1 MQHPARQHKCTS
13 IAALGPY
20 EISLQTQLP
29 DQLHAPR
36 LTAQEAIRPSFDK
49 KTVLVLRYYVPAD
62 PLLCFKQMGIHPQTG
77 FSGILLNEV
86 GGGQT
91 RHSTTDNGH
100 TQGIPNRGRPASHQT
115 AVVQLLE
122 PGPELYS
129 TPRYLGYPTRGR
141 HPPPTLDPVDCLPV
155 AQ

>member
-1 MQHPARQHKCTS
+1 MCSPSSTHLDLRHELRLQEALQSSATPPPLIYDERTHPEPHH
-13 IAALGPY
+13 
-20 EISLQTQLP
+20 LP
-29 DQLHAPR
+29 APR

-122 PGPELYS
+122 PGPELY
-129 TPRYLGYPTRGR
+129 
-141 HPPPTLDPVDCLPV
+141 
-155 AQ
+155 